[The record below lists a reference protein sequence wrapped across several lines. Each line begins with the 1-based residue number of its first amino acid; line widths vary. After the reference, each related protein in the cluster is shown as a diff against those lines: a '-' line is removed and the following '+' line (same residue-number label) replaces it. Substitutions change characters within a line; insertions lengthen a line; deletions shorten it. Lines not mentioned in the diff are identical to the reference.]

1 MSIHPAGVSASRL
14 KLEVSDHDGG
24 TTVRLSGRLTLA
36 DTAAFKDEV
45 KHRLPQTKRIVLDL
59 TDLTFMDSSG
69 LGAIVSLY
77 VSAKAAGCALG
88 LINLSKQ
95 LRELLRFTRV
105 LSLFEACGQYPAR
118 MP

>member
-1 MSIHPAGVSASRL
+1 MSTDAVAAGPRL
-14 KLEVSDHDGG
+14 KVEVTEQDGG
-24 TTVRLSGRLTLA
+24 TTLRLSGRLIYA
-36 DTAAFKDEV
+36 ETAAFKDAV
-45 KHRLPQTKRIVLDL
+45 KCRMPRMKRIVLDL

-77 VSAKAAGCALG
+77 VSAKAADCELG
-88 LINLSKQ
+88 LINLNKQ

-105 LSLFEACGQYPAR
+105 LSLFEACGQYPMK

>member
-1 MSIHPAGVSASRL
+1 MSTDTAGVSASRL
-14 KLEVSDHDGG
+14 KLEVYDQDGG
-24 TTVRLSGRLTLA
+24 TTVRLSGRLIFA
-36 DTAAFKDEV
+36 ETAAFKVEV
-45 KHRLPQTKRIVLDL
+45 KRRFTETKRIVLDL

-77 VSAKAAGCALG
+77 VSAKAAGCELG
-88 LINLSKQ
+88 LINMNKQ

-105 LSLFEACGQYPAR
+105 LSLFEACGQYPVR

>member
-1 MSIHPAGVSASRL
+1 MSTNPAGVSASRL
-14 KLEVSDHDGG
+14 KLEVSEQDGV
-24 TTVRLSGRLTLA
+24 TMLRLSGRLTLA

-45 KHRLPQTKRIVLDL
+45 KRRLPQTKRIALDL

-69 LGAIVSLY
+69 LGAIVSVY
-77 VSAKAAGCALG
+77 VSAKAAGCELG
-88 LINLSKQ
+88 LINLNKQ

-105 LSLFEACGQYPAR
+105 LSLFEACGQYPMR